1 MEESDRSCE
10 SPVAYPVLLARGG
23 ASCSAIRMLLDV
35 LVGCASV
42 LASIF
47 YGRR

>member
-1 MEESDRSCE
+1 MDNRESHN
-10 SPVAYPVLLARGG
+10 VAYPVLLARGG
-23 ASCSAIRMLLDV
+23 ASSSVIRRLLDV
-35 LVGCASV
+35 LVGCAAV

>member
-1 MEESDRSCE
+1 MKESDRSCE

-23 ASCSAIRMLLDV
+23 ASRSAIRMLLDV
-35 LVGCASV
+35 LVGCAAV
-42 LASIF
+42 LSSIF